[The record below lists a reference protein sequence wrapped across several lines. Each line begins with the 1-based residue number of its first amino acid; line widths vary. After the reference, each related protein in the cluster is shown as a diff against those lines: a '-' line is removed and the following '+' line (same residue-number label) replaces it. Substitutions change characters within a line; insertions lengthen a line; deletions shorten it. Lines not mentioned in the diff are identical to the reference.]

1 MASVRLTNDIKNK
14 IKNLVLKRR
23 FEKKKQELDKAF
35 SDLGMEI
42 YATYYT
48 PEVLQK
54 MHDLGDQFFPS
65 DSRIKFASPTGN
77 VLTIQLENEVLYG
90 EQHRFYHDLFVFYQC
105 KENDPIWEKWRKLD
119 TDRTFLVQEGS
130 KANKELDSILAR
142 YTTSSKLFQA
152 WPELKSLVEHLI
164 PQPAPKQL
172 PALPTLR
179 LNEEYNLPVD
189 LGKEEEGA

>member
-1 MASVRLTNDIKNK
+1 
-14 IKNLVLKRR
+14 
-23 FEKKKQELDKAF
+23 
-35 SDLGMEI
+35 MEI

-54 MHDLGDQFFPS
+54 MHDLGDQFFLS
-65 DSRIKFASPTGN
+65 DSKIKFASPTGS
-77 VLTIQLENEVLYG
+77 VSIIHLENEVLYG
-90 EQHRFYHDLFVFYQC
+90 RQHRFYYDLSVIYQC
-105 KENDPIWEKWRKLD
+105 KENDPIWEKWHKLD
-119 TDRTFLVQEGS
+119 TDRTFLAQERVEA
-130 KANKELDSILAR
+130 KNELDSILAR
-142 YTTSSKLFQA
+142 CTTSSKLFQA

-189 LGKEEEGA
+189 LGEEEGA

>member
-1 MASVRLTNDIKNK
+1 MASVRLTNDIKDK

-65 DSRIKFASPTGN
+65 DIRIKFVSPTGN
-77 VLTIQLENEVLYG
+77 VLRIQLENEVLYG
-90 EQHRFYHDLFVFYQC
+90 EQHCFYYIYHMQ
-105 KENDPIWEKWRKLD
+105 N
-119 TDRTFLVQEGS
+119 
-130 KANKELDSILAR
+130 
-142 YTTSSKLFQA
+142 
-152 WPELKSLVEHLI
+152 
-164 PQPAPKQL
+164 
-172 PALPTLR
+172 PTLP
-179 LNEEYNLPVD
+179 E
-189 LGKEEEGA
+189 

>member
-23 FEKKKQELDKAF
+23 FEKKEQELKKAF
-35 SDLGMEI
+35 FDLGMKI

-48 PEVLQK
+48 SEVLQK
-54 MHDLGDQFFPS
+54 MHDLGDQFFSS
-65 DSRIKFASPTGN
+65 DSRIKFASPTGS
-77 VLTIQLENEVLYG
+77 VLTIQLENEVMYG
-90 EQHRFYHDLFVFYQC
+90 KQHCFNYNLWVVYQC
-105 KENDPIWEKWRKLD
+105 KENDPIWEKWHKLD
-119 TDRTFLVQEGS
+119 TDHTCLIQE
-130 KANKELDSILAR
+130 KAEAKNELDSILAR
-142 YTTSSKLFQA
+142 CITSSKLFQA
-152 WPELKSLVEHLI
+152 WPELKTLVDHLI

-189 LGKEEEGA
+189 LNEEEGA

>member
-1 MASVRLTNDIKNK
+1 MASVRLTNDIKNE

-23 FEKKKQELDKAF
+23 FEKKEQELNKAF

-54 MHDLGDQFFPS
+54 MHDLGDQFFLS
-65 DSRIKFASPTGN
+65 DNKIKFASPTGS
-77 VLTIQLENEVLYG
+77 VSIIQLENEVLYG
-90 EQHRFYHDLFVFYQC
+90 RQHRFYYDLSVVYQC
-105 KENDPIWEKWRKLD
+105 KENDPIWEKWHKLD
-119 TDRTFLVQEGS
+119 TDRTFLAQERAE
-130 KANKELDSILAR
+130 ANSELYSILAR
-142 YTTSSKLFQA
+142 CTTSSKLFQA

-164 PQPAPKQL
+164 PQPEPKQL

-189 LGKEEEGA
+189 LGEEEGA

>member
-90 EQHRFYHDLFVFYQC
+90 TQHRFYHDLFVFYQC
-105 KENDPIWEKWRKLD
+105 KENDPIWEKWHKLD
-119 TDRTFLVQEGS
+119 TDRTFLVQEIS
-130 KANKELDSILAR
+130 EANNELDSILAR
-142 YTTSSKLFQA
+142 CTTSSKLFQA

>member
-14 IKNLVLKRR
+14 IKNFVLKRR
-23 FEKKKQELDKAF
+23 FEKKEQELKKAF

-54 MHDLGDQFFPS
+54 MHDLGDQFFLS
-65 DSRIKFASPTGN
+65 DSKIKFASPTGS
-77 VLTIQLENEVLYG
+77 LLIIQLENEVLYG
-90 EQHRFYHDLFVFYQC
+90 RQHRFYYDLSVVYQC
-105 KENDPIWEKWRKLD
+105 KENDPIWEKWHKLD
-119 TDRTFLVQEGS
+119 TDRTFLAQERVEA
-130 KANKELDSILAR
+130 KNELDSILAR
-142 YTTSSKLFQA
+142 CTTSSKLFQA
-152 WPELKSLVEHLI
+152 WPKLKSLVEHLI

-189 LGKEEEGA
+189 LGEEEGA

>member
-65 DSRIKFASPTGN
+65 GNRIKFASPTGK

-90 EQHRFYHDLFVFYQC
+90 KQHHFHYDLRVVYQC
-105 KENDPIWEKWRKLD
+105 KENDPIWEKWHKLD
-119 TDRTFLVQEGS
+119 TDHTCLTQE
-130 KANKELDSILAR
+130 KTEAKNELDSILAR
-142 YTTSSKLFQA
+142 CATSSKLFQA
-152 WPELKSLVEHLI
+152 WPELKTLVDHLI
-164 PQPAPKQL
+164 PQPEPKQL

-179 LNEEYNLPVD
+179 LNEKYNLPVD
-189 LGKEEEGA
+189 LGEEEEGA

>member
-14 IKNLVLKRR
+14 IRNLVLKRR
-23 FEKKKQELDKAF
+23 FEKKEQELKKAF

-90 EQHRFYHDLFVFYQC
+90 KQHRFYYDLFVVYQC
-105 KENDPIWEKWRKLD
+105 RENDPIWEKWHKLD
-119 TDRTFLVQEGS
+119 TDYTCLIQE
-130 KANKELDSILAR
+130 KIEAKNELDSILAR
-142 YTTSSKLFQA
+142 CATSSKLFQA

-189 LGKEEEGA
+189 LGEEKEGA

>member
-65 DSRIKFASPTGN
+65 GSRIKFASPTGSA
-77 VLTIQLENEVLYG
+77 LTIQLENEVLYG
-90 EQHRFYHDLFVFYQC
+90 RQHSFYCDLRVVYQC
-105 KENDPIWEKWRKLD
+105 EENDTIWENWHKLD
-119 TDRTFLVQEGS
+119 TDRTFLAQEIS
-130 KANKELDSILAR
+130 EAKNELDSILAR
-142 YTTSSKLFQA
+142 CTTSSKLFQA

-164 PQPAPKQL
+164 PQPEPKQL

-189 LGKEEEGA
+189 LGEEEEGA

>member
-1 MASVRLTNDIKNK
+1 MASVRLTNDIKNE

-23 FEKKKQELDKAF
+23 FEEKEQKLKKAF

-65 DSRIKFASPTGN
+65 DSRVKFASPTGS

-90 EQHRFYHDLFVFYQC
+90 KQHRFYCDIFVVYQC
-105 KENDPIWEKWRKLD
+105 RENDPIWEKWHKLD
-119 TDRTFLVQEGS
+119 TDRTFLAQE
-130 KANKELDSILAR
+130 KVEAKNELDSILAHC
-142 YTTSSKLFQA
+142 TTSSKLFQA

-189 LGKEEEGA
+189 LGEEEGA

>member
-23 FEKKKQELDKAF
+23 FEKKEQELKKAF

-54 MHDLGDQFFPS
+54 MHDLGDQFFLS
-65 DSRIKFASPTGN
+65 DIRIKFASPTGN

-90 EQHRFYHDLFVFYQC
+90 RQHRFYYSEAVVYQC
-105 KENDPIWEKWRKLD
+105 KENDPIWEKWHKLD
-119 TDRTFLVQEGS
+119 TDRTFLIQEGS
-130 KANKELDSILAR
+130 EAKNELDSILAR
-142 YTTSSKLFQA
+142 CATSSKLFQA
-152 WPELKSLVEHLI
+152 WPELKTLVDHLI

-189 LGKEEEGA
+189 LNEEEGA

>member
-14 IKNLVLKRR
+14 IRNLVLKRR
-23 FEKKKQELDKAF
+23 FEKKEQELKKAF
-35 SDLGMEI
+35 SDLGMKI

-65 DSRIKFASPTGN
+65 DSRIKFASPTGS

-90 EQHRFYHDLFVFYQC
+90 KQHRFYYDLFVVYQC
-105 KENDPIWEKWRKLD
+105 KENDPIWEKWHKLD
-119 TDRTFLVQEGS
+119 TDHTCLTREKTEA
-130 KANKELDSILAR
+130 KNELDSILAR
-142 YTTSSKLFQA
+142 CATSSKLFQA

-164 PQPAPKQL
+164 PQPTPKQL

-189 LGKEEEGA
+189 LGEEEGA

>member
-23 FEKKKQELDKAF
+23 FEEKKQELDKAF

-65 DSRIKFASPTGN
+65 DIRIKFASPTGS

-90 EQHRFYHDLFVFYQC
+90 KQHHFYYNVAVVYQC
-105 KENDPIWEKWRKLD
+105 KENDPIWEKWHKLD
-119 TDRTFLVQEGS
+119 TDRTFLVQEIS
-130 KANKELDSILAR
+130 EAKNELDSILAR
-142 YTTSSKLFQA
+142 CTTSSKLFQA

-179 LNEEYNLPVD
+179 LNEEYNLPVN
-189 LGKEEEGA
+189 LGEEEGA